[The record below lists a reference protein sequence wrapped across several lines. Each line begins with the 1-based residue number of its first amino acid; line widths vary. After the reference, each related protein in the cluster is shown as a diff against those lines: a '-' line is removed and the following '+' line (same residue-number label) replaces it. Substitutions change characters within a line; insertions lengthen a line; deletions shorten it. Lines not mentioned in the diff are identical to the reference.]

1 MNIETKKWE
10 VLCSEEQI
18 ASRLKELGAQISKD
32 YEGKKLLVVSLLKGS
47 FIFCADLV
55 RNITV
60 PVKIEFMT
68 TSSYGHGEV
77 STGNVKVVSDVNC
90 DLEGYDVLIVDDIT
104 DTALTMHHVMNH
116 LKAKNPNSVKS
127 CVLLDKPSRRKVELV
142 PDYCGFE
149 IEDKFVVG
157 YRPSFWLSGQ
167 RPAPAAARSRQG
179 CSPIASKS
187 CDFSV
192 PLYISLSMQ
201 TLLNIYSSYGS
212 IIVRYIGKV
221 KRELTAPTLPGV
233 RWAYRGSAGH
243 RRART

>member
-18 ASRLKELGAQISKD
+18 ASRLKELGDQISKD

-68 TSSYGHGEV
+68 TSSYGHGEI

-116 LKAKNPNSVKS
+116 LKVKNPNSVKS

-157 YRPSFWLSGQ
+157 YG
-167 RPAPAAARSRQG
+167 
-179 CSPIASKS
+179 
-187 CDFSV
+187 
-192 PLYISLSMQ
+192 
-201 TLLNIYSSYGS
+201 LNYGD
-212 IIVRYIGKV
+212 Y
-221 KRELTAPTLPGV
+221 
-233 RWAYRGSAGH
+233 YRNIPYVFNVTNED
-243 RRART
+243 R

>member
-18 ASRLKELGAQISKD
+18 ATRLKELGAQISKD
-32 YEGKKLLVVSLLKGS
+32 YEGKNLLVVSLLTGS

-68 TSSYGHGEV
+68 TSSYGHGEQ
-77 STGNVKVVSDVNC
+77 SSGNVKVVSDVNSS
-90 DLEGYDVLIVDDIT
+90 LEGYDVLIVDDIT

-116 LKAKNPNSVKS
+116 LKTKNPASVKC

-157 YRPSFWLSGQ
+157 YGLNYGDYYRN
-167 RPAPAAARSRQG
+167 
-179 CSPIASKS
+179 
-187 CDFSV
+187 V
-192 PLYISLSMQ
+192 PYVFNV
-201 TLLNIYSSYGS
+201 TNED
-212 IIVRYIGKV
+212 R
-221 KRELTAPTLPGV
+221 
-233 RWAYRGSAGH
+233 
-243 RRART
+243 

>member
-18 ASRLKELGAQISKD
+18 SSRLKELGSEISKD

-68 TSSYGHGEV
+68 TSSYGHGEK
-77 STGNVKVVSDVNC
+77 SSGNVKVVSDVNS
-90 DLEGYDVLIVDDIT
+90 DLAGYDVLIVDDIT
-104 DTALTMHHVMNH
+104 DTALTMSHVMKH

-157 YRPSFWLSGQ
+157 YG
-167 RPAPAAARSRQG
+167 
-179 CSPIASKS
+179 
-187 CDFSV
+187 
-192 PLYISLSMQ
+192 
-201 TLLNIYSSYGS
+201 LNYGD
-212 IIVRYIGKV
+212 Y
-221 KRELTAPTLPGV
+221 
-233 RWAYRGSAGH
+233 YRNIPYVFNVTNED
-243 RRART
+243 R

>member
-1 MNIETKKWE
+1 M
-10 VLCSEEQI
+10 
-18 ASRLKELGAQISKD
+18 KEKNF
-32 YEGKKLLVVSLLKGS
+32 LVVSLLKGS

-157 YRPSFWLSGQ
+157 YG
-167 RPAPAAARSRQG
+167 
-179 CSPIASKS
+179 
-187 CDFSV
+187 
-192 PLYISLSMQ
+192 
-201 TLLNIYSSYGS
+201 LNYGD
-212 IIVRYIGKV
+212 Y
-221 KRELTAPTLPGV
+221 
-233 RWAYRGSAGH
+233 YRNIPYVFNVTNED
-243 RRART
+243 R

>member
-18 ASRLKELGAQISKD
+18 ASRLKELGAEISKD
-32 YEGKKLLVVSLLKGS
+32 YEGKKL
-47 FIFCADLV
+47 LV

-68 TSSYGHGEV
+68 TSSYGHAEQ
-77 STGNVKVVSDVNC
+77 STGNVKVVSDINC

-104 DTALTMHHVMNH
+104 DTALTMHHVINH
-116 LKAKNPNSVKS
+116 LKSKNPNSVKS

-157 YRPSFWLSGQ
+157 YG
-167 RPAPAAARSRQG
+167 
-179 CSPIASKS
+179 
-187 CDFSV
+187 
-192 PLYISLSMQ
+192 
-201 TLLNIYSSYGS
+201 LNYGD
-212 IIVRYIGKV
+212 Y
-221 KRELTAPTLPGV
+221 
-233 RWAYRGSAGH
+233 YRNIPYVFNVTNED
-243 RRART
+243 R